1 MKSLIF
7 YFVSARAASILGDR
21 VAGIVL
27 PLAVLATTG
36 SAATAGLV
44 GAVAQLPPVLAA
56 LHVGALVD
64 RRERR
69 GLMVSADLLN
79 ALSWVGL
86 AAEIVFGGAR
96 LVPLLLLALA
106 TGIGD
111 AVFYTAAGSYLP
123 HIAGDRDLMR
133 ANGIVEGSDAA
144 ATLMGPTV
152 GGWLMQRFGSFVAL
166 MVNAGSFVVS
176 AMLLQ
181 RLPQNQPRRGEE
193 DEDASVL
200 AGLRL
205 IKWDR
210 RQTVLL
216 VGACYMNLLAA
227 AAFLPLLARAEGT
240 LALPPA
246 TIGLI
251 MSAAGIGGLVSSFI
265 LARYCDVRRWPLMLA
280 VVLAVNAC
288 SVGVLA
294 LLDAPAP
301 LAITILILDG
311 ASALAFI
318 VTGTIRQRITPDPLR
333 GRVFA
338 ASSAVTAT
346 VRMVATG
353 GIGGLIDLLG
363 AERALMVLAMMGVP
377 FLVVLL
383 IAGSTA
389 SGATRIRTAGSLTA
403 DQSPP

>member
-1 MKSLIF
+1 
-7 YFVSARAASILGDR
+7 
-21 VAGIVL
+21 VL